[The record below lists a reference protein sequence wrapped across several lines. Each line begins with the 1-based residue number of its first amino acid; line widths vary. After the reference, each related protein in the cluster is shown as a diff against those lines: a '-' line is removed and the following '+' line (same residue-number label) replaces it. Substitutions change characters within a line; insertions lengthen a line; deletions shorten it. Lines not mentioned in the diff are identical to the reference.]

1 MSGNNVSTEQEFEK
15 IKNTAL
21 EEAHEL
27 LDKIP
32 NWFNRNENYVKQAKT
47 LLDAIET
54 ANDLV
59 ALSIC
64 MQSFENFIKDF
75 VNKEFSRLPVK
86 AANTVANYVATDTV
100 AGAIICV
107 AAAATG
113 VAAATLATGPV
124 GAVVT
129 GIIAGVCGV
138 AKVYSNAKNKEK
150 EEINQILKKVTQTRK
165 DINEYDE
172 KTQMQ
177 QKKERGNDKEK
188 ENDKQH
194 TQNSQK
200 EGNTTINITVQNDL
214 RKPHKRKKVKYA
226 EESKKLQILRKKS
239 VLIKPKNNQEVN
251 EQTQTKNVEV
261 QTEYEA
267 NIEKENEQ
275 KIIHAPT
282 EARGNTAPRH
292 INRLKNEQEAID
304 KQIILEKNEKSTS
317 TVHAPREPEA
327 DIELRNKARRMILAR
342 AGINENENKNQNQ
355 LNKPFAKKKSVEEKQ
370 EQTSEKKQR
379 I

>member
-1 MSGNNVSTEQEFEK
+1 MSGNNVSTDQDFKK
-15 IKNTAL
+15 IKDAAL
-21 EEAHEL
+21 EAAREF

-32 NWFNRNENYVKQAKT
+32 NWFNRNENYVKQAKDF
-47 LLDAIET
+47 LDDIET
-54 ANDLV
+54 ANDIV
-59 ALSIC
+59 ALSACIKP
-64 MQSFENFIKDF
+64 FENFIEDF

-86 AANTVANYVATDTV
+86 AANTVANYITVDTV
-100 AGAIICV
+100 AGAVIGV

-113 VAAATLATGPV
+113 VAAATLAAGPV
-124 GAVVT
+124 GAAVT
-129 GIIAGVCGV
+129 GTMAGVCGV
-138 AKVYSNAKNKEK
+138 AKVYSNAKDKEK
-150 EEINQILKKVTQTRK
+150 EEINQTLEKVKQTRK
-165 DINEYDE
+165 DITEYDK

-200 EGNTTINITVQNDL
+200 EGNTTINITVKNDL
-214 RKPHKRKKVKYA
+214 SKHRKRKKVKHA
-226 EESKKLQILRKKS
+226 EKSEDSQASGRKS
-239 VLIKPKNNQEVN
+239 VLREPKNNQEDN

-261 QTEYEA
+261 QTEYES

-282 EARGNTAPRH
+282 EARGDIAPRY

-304 KQIILEKNEKSTS
+304 KQIILEENEKSTS

-327 DIELRNKARRMILAR
+327 DVKLRNKARRMILAR
-342 AGINENENKNQNQ
+342 AGINENGNQQ
-355 LNKPFAKKKSVEEKQ
+355 NKPFVKKKSEEEK
-370 EQTSEKKQR
+370 TKSKFR
-379 I
+379 

>member
-1 MSGNNVSTEQEFEK
+1 MSGNNVSTDQEFEK
-15 IKNTAL
+15 IKNAAL
-21 EEAHEL
+21 EEAHEF

-32 NWFNRNENYVKQAKT
+32 NWFNRNGDYIGRAKAF
-47 LLDAIET
+47 LDNIET
-54 ANDLV
+54 ANDIV
-59 ALSIC
+59 GLSVC
-64 MQSFENFIKDF
+64 VQFFENFAKDF

-100 AGAIICV
+100 AGAIIGV

-113 VAAATLATGPV
+113 VAAATLAAGPV
-124 GAVVT
+124 GAAVT
-129 GIIAGVCGV
+129 GTMAGVCGV

-150 EEINQILKKVTQTRK
+150 EEINQILEKVTQTRK

-177 QKKERGNDKEK
+177 QKKERRNDKEK

-200 EGNTTINITVQNDL
+200 GGNTTISITVKNDL
-214 RKPHKRKKVKYA
+214 RKPHKRKKVKHA
-226 EESKKLQILRKKS
+226 EKSENSQVLGRKS
-239 VLIKPKNNQEVN
+239 VLRKPKNNQEDN

-292 INRLKNEQEAID
+292 INKLKNEQEAID
-304 KQIILEKNEKSTS
+304 KQIILEENEKSTS

-327 DIELRNKARRMILAR
+327 DIELRNKARRMILVR
-342 AGINENENKNQNQ
+342 AGINENENKNQ